1 MTCFSQFLWPER
13 WSASLLCFF
22 TVPHNWCCL
31 QNKGNRETRKKNK
44 GISSHSLDH
53 RGPFFQFLFPR
64 TQSSLGVKVTSS
76 QWWQCNAMT
85 KAGPESGVEEETCK
99 KWEKRNLL
107 HTFWKAGVPFP
118 DPLDRKRWFL
128 PGFLSTLAAQLLMSA
143 CPQFKARSQK
153 REKEKTKKTPKPWNS
168 FLLQFVN
175 QVLTSVPVSCIV
187 YFSEP
192 SSNYLVYAVQSFSCD
207 QWDRPLSTYP
217 ILASMGISVK
227 HISLSKQQGAI

>member
-1 MTCFSQFLWPER
+1 MLDLVNISQGSLFLEVFALFLWVWSTCVQLGGEPGPNISLCMYLRDPHLQSFLSGVSTTLWFIVTCFSQFLWPER

-85 KAGPESGVEEETCK
+85 KAGPESGIEEKKCK

-107 HTFWKAGVPFP
+107 YTFWKAGVPFP
-118 DPLDRKRWFL
+118 DPLDRKR
-128 PGFLSTLAAQLLMSA
+128 
-143 CPQFKARSQK
+143 
-153 REKEKTKKTPKPWNS
+153 
-168 FLLQFVN
+168 
-175 QVLTSVPVSCIV
+175 
-187 YFSEP
+187 
-192 SSNYLVYAVQSFSCD
+192 
-207 QWDRPLSTYP
+207 
-217 ILASMGISVK
+217 
-227 HISLSKQQGAI
+227 